1 MPKKLRGRPLFGNRQ
16 ADGAKSRWP
25 DSGEAADNAAVGE
38 IIGVREEVVRRIR
51 YQVAMSLDG
60 YIAGPQGEFD
70 WIIADPEIDFGALF
84 QQFDTLLVGRGTFE
98 FMVKHG
104 QAAVPG
110 MKIIVFSRTLQQR
123 DYPDVTIVAGKEKE
137 TVAALRKDPGKD
149 LWLFGGGLLFR
160 SFLDAGLVDTVEIAV
175 IPVLL
180 GGGIPLLPAPA
191 KQAKLKLTGHKVYG
205 SGIVLLEY
213 SKK

>member
-1 MPKKLRGRPLFGNRQ
+1 
-16 ADGAKSRWP
+16 
-25 DSGEAADNAAVGE
+25 
-38 IIGVREEVVRRIR
+38 VRRIR
-51 YQVAMSLDG
+51 YRVAMSLDG
-60 YIAGPQGEFD
+60 YIAGPKGEFD
-70 WIIADPEIDFGALF
+70 WIVADPEMDFGALF

-123 DYPDVTIVAGKEKE
+123 DYPDVTIVADKEKE
-137 TVAALRKDPGKD
+137 RVATLRVQTGKD
-149 LWLFGGGLLFR
+149 IWLFGGGLLFR
-160 SFLDAGLVDTVEIAV
+160 SFLDAGLVDTVEVAV

-180 GGGIPLLPAPA
+180 GGGIPLLAAPA
-191 KQAKLKLTGHKVYG
+191 QQAKLKLTGHRVYG

-213 SKK
+213 AKKEYSEERLRK